1 MMPLTLART
10 GEPLAI
16 VAVKGPEEV
25 RRHLGDLGFL
35 AGAQVIVTARN
46 AGNVILQVKDTR
58 IAIDQRMAN
67 KILVEGGLMDADV
80 AGNKAGRRGHCC
92 ENSRGWWSKAAV
104 HGHGNHKGHC
114 GAGQEGC
121 PSGRPDGNHGQGV

>member
-1 MMPLTLART
+1 MMPLIFAGV
-10 GEPLAI
+10 GEPLVI
-16 VAVKGPEEV
+16 IAVKGPEEV

-35 AGAQVIVTARN
+35 AGAQVIVIARN

-67 KILVEGGLMDADV
+67 KILVEGGLMDADF

-92 ENSRGWWSKAAV
+92 ENSRGRWSKAAV
-104 HGHGNHKGHC
+104 YGHGNHKGNC
-114 GAGQEGC
+114 GAGQKGC
-121 PSGRPDGNHGQGV
+121 SSGGSHGNHGKGI